1 MNHNEGRE
9 TFYRM
14 HDSQI
19 PQSWMDPENLTA
31 FHISSVGY
39 FFFNYLKTYYFFR
52 IFSLLEYIF
61 KSFEL
66 NKRNIIADNSC
77 FSSASAL

>member
-19 PQSWMDPENLTA
+19 PQSWMDPENSTA

-39 FFFNYLKTYYFFR
+39 FFFL
-52 IFSLLEYIF
+52 
-61 KSFEL
+61 
-66 NKRNIIADNSC
+66 II
-77 FSSASAL
+77 